1 MQTSM
6 DLRTLVGS
14 GDKIALFTLPFL
26 IVGVILYA
34 VYPSLFDVGGPPSVL
49 RAISVV
55 VLIVGVTI
63 WIWSVVLILKEVPRG
78 ELITTGPFSLV
89 KHPIYTS
96 VSLLVI
102 PAIGFLLDTWLW
114 AVIGIAMYIGSRIYA
129 PAEEAALAETFGAR
143 WDSYRTTVKIPWL

>member
-1 MQTSM
+1 M
-6 DLRTLVGS
+6 
-14 GDKIALFTLPFL
+14 
-26 IVGVILYA
+26 
-34 VYPSLFDVGGPPSVL
+34 
-49 RAISVV
+49 
-55 VLIVGVTI
+55 
-63 WIWSVVLILKEVPRG
+63 VLILKEVPRG

-143 WDSYRTTVKIPWL
+143 WDSYRTTVKMPWL

>member
-34 VYPSLFDVGGPPSVL
+34 VHPSLFDVGGPPSVL

>member
-34 VYPSLFDVGGPPSVL
+34 VHPSLFDVGGPPSVL

-63 WIWSVVLILKEVPRG
+63 
-78 ELITTGPFSLV
+78 
-89 KHPIYTS
+89 
-96 VSLLVI
+96 
-102 PAIGFLLDTWLW
+102 
-114 AVIGIAMYIGSRIYA
+114 
-129 PAEEAALAETFGAR
+129 
-143 WDSYRTTVKIPWL
+143 